1 MRLYKLSELL
11 SAIFASA
18 GMFFYLGTLV
28 AHSAQA
34 APAAPARQPEI
45 VVYTCDNLHHAPPA
59 SQYPTDHAARYA
71 LQRLHYACQA
81 QSEALALATLW
92 QQNPAAGEVLE
103 PHPEEQQP

>member
-18 GMFFYLGTLV
+18 GMFFYLGTLA

-103 PHPEEQQP
+103 PHPEEQQT

>member
-18 GMFFYLGTLV
+18 GMFFYLGTLA

-34 APAAPARQPEI
+34 ATAAPARQPEI

-71 LQRLHYACQA
+71 LQRLHNACQA
-81 QSEALALATLW
+81 QSEAFALAKLW
-92 QQNPAAGEVLE
+92 QQDPSAGVVLE
-103 PHPEEQQP
+103 PQPNQE

>member
-1 MRLYKLSELL
+1 MRSYTLGELC
-11 SAIFASA
+11 SAAFASA
-18 GMFFYLGTLV
+18 GVCFSIGIMAARS
-28 AHSAQA
+28 AHAVPSE
-34 APAAPARQPEI
+34 PPRQPEI

-92 QQNPAAGEVLE
+92 QQDPTAGVVLE
-103 PHPEEQQP
+103 PQPNQE

>member
-1 MRLYKLSELL
+1 MRSYTLGELC
-11 SAIFASA
+11 SAAFASA
-18 GMFFYLGTLV
+18 GVFFYLGIMAESI
-28 AHSAQA
+28 AHAVPSE
-34 APAAPARQPEI
+34 PPRQPEI
-45 VVYTCDNLHHAPPA
+45 AVYTCDNLHHAPPA
-59 SQYPTDHAARYA
+59 SQYPADHAARYA

>member
-1 MRLYKLSELL
+1 MRSYTLGELC
-11 SAIFASA
+11 SAAFASA
-18 GMFFYLGTLV
+18 GVFFYLGIMAESI
-28 AHSAQA
+28 AHAVPSE
-34 APAAPARQPEI
+34 PPRQPEI
-45 VVYTCDNLHHAPPA
+45 AVYTCDNLHHAPPA

>member
-18 GMFFYLGTLV
+18 GMFFYLGTLA

-59 SQYPTDHAARYA
+59 RQYPDDHPARYA
-71 LQRLHYACQA
+71 LQRLHYACQT
-81 QSEALALATLW
+81 QSEAFALATLW
-92 QQNPAAGEVLE
+92 QQDPTAGVVLE
-103 PHPEEQQP
+103 PQPEEQQP

>member
-1 MRLYKLSELL
+1 MRSYTLGELC
-11 SAIFASA
+11 SAAFASA
-18 GMFFYLGTLV
+18 GVFFYLGTMA
-28 AHSAQA
+28 AHSVQA
-34 APAAPARQPEI
+34 APAEPPRQPEI

-59 SQYPTDHAARYA
+59 SQYPADHAARYA
-71 LQRLHYACQA
+71 LNRLHIACQA

>member
-18 GMFFYLGTLV
+18 GMFFYLGTLA

-81 QSEALALATLW
+81 QSEALALAALW
-92 QQNPAAGEVLE
+92 QQDPTAGVVLE
-103 PHPEEQQP
+103 PQPNQE

>member
-18 GMFFYLGTLV
+18 GMFFYLGTLA

-59 SQYPTDHAARYA
+59 SQYPADHVARYA
-71 LQRLHYACQA
+71 LQRLHNACQA
-81 QSEALALATLW
+81 QSEAFALAKLW
-92 QQNPAAGEVLE
+92 QQDPSAGEVLE
-103 PHPEEQQP
+103 PMPEKEQL